1 SSGWGEKR
9 RRGGG
14 EGARQACR
22 SGAALHRG
30 VQPLGPRRRHV
41 VHGRG
46 RRLRRVQRH
55 GQPRQ
60 SGHPRGVRAAVP
72 RRLRKAALPYG
83 RPLRRRGRGESADP
97 LALHARDEEGASGVA
112 RARHS
117 PRRERPH
124 HREAD
129 LREGEGAAPGG
140 QDMTST
146 TSVQRVAVALF
157 EGFTVLDVYGP
168 VQAFASCRVLQ
179 PDGKRRPFF
188 EVFSMAA
195 EAGRV
200 KAGEGPASWA
210 EWSFEKAPDY
220 DILLIPGGFGTRA
233 AVADQGFVGR
243 PPAGRRRGPR
253 GPGSRR
259 PRVTTTVC
267 TGSALLA
274 RTGLLDG
281 RPATSNKIA
290 WDWVTQ
296 QGPKVLWKRKA
307 RWVDDGN
314 IVTSSGVSAGID
326 MALALIERLHGREMA
341 LTSARNMEYVWREG
355 AEDDPFA

>member
-1 SSGWGEKR
+1 
-9 RRGGG
+9 
-14 EGARQACR
+14 
-22 SGAALHRG
+22 
-30 VQPLGPRRRHV
+30 
-41 VHGRG
+41 
-46 RRLRRVQRH
+46 
-55 GQPRQ
+55 
-60 SGHPRGVRAAVP
+60 
-72 RRLRKAALPYG
+72 
-83 RPLRRRGRGESADP
+83 
-97 LALHARDEEGASGVA
+97 
-112 RARHS
+112 
-117 PRRERPH
+117 
-124 HREAD
+124 
-129 LREGEGAAPGG
+129 
-140 QDMTST
+140 MST
-146 TSVQRVAVALF
+146 TPSVQRVAVALF

-168 VQAFASCRVLQ
+168 VQAFASCRVVQ

-188 EVFSMAA
+188 EIFSMAA

-233 AVADQGFVGR
+233 AVADQAFVER
-243 PPAGRRRGPR
+243 LTAA
-253 GPGSRR
+253 SRR
-259 PRVTTTVC
+259 ARITTTVC

-326 MALALIERLHGREMA
+326 MALALIARLHGREMA
-341 LTSARNMEYVWREG
+341 MISARNMEYVWRESG
-355 AEDDPFA
+355 AGDDPFA